1 MLLHL
6 IICNNGNAL
15 RQSIKRKMM
24 TKNRKGTK
32 KTKRTKRN
40 NRNQAINREKK
51 THVNELPQTDRKLT
65 PTFTKYVFVWRH
77 GSFVCVA
84 NDIAAS

>member
-1 MLLHL
+1 
-6 IICNNGNAL
+6 
-15 RQSIKRKMM
+15 M
-24 TKNRKGTK
+24 TKNRKGRKKPNEQKETIETK
-32 KTKRTKRN
+32 QSIEK
-40 NRNQAINREKK
+40 KK